1 MKGRDVFT
9 FVGVAAALGLPGQG
23 RAAAKANVVLML
35 MDNLGYGEPGCYGGG
50 ILRGAPTPRIDGLAA
65 EGTRFLNFN
74 VEAQCTPTRS
84 ALLTGRFAIRS
95 GTHTVPIG
103 GLPEGLTQWEVTLA
117 ELFSGQGYATA
128 HYGKWH
134 LGSQDGRLPNDQGF
148 DEWYGIPR
156 STDESMWPSRCKD
169 VWDPEVA
176 PPEHIMEGRKGEKSR
191 NVKVYDEEQ
200 RRLIDAELT
209 RRGVDFMRR
218 QAEAGKPFFLYLPYT
233 LVHMPTLPNPAFAGK
248 TGNGDWADCLAEMDH
263 NVGQILDAVKELGL
277 EKDTIVIFASDNG
290 PEANFPWRG
299 WGGPWRGTYF
309 TAMEGSLRAPCII
322 RWPGRVPAGRVT
334 NEIVHVVDLYPT
346 LAGVAGAQVPTD
358 RPVDGVDQLDFLLGK
373 QEKSSREG
381 FPAFVSDRLQAVK
394 WRNWKIH
401 LYWQVEMYDVPEKLP
416 LGAVFNLLTDPKE
429 ERSVAIPNSWVAYP
443 GERIVT
449 ELEASFKKYPPIPPG
464 TPDPYRP

>member
-1 MKGRDVFT
+1 MRGKDVFT

-23 RAAAKANVVLML
+23 RAAAKANVVLIL

-103 GLPEGLTQWEVTLA
+103 GLPEGLTRWEITLA
-117 ELFSGQGYATA
+117 ELFSGRGYATA

-134 LGSQDGRLPNDQGF
+134 LGSRDGRLPNDQGF

-169 VWDPEVA
+169 FWDPEVA
-176 PPEHIMEGRKGEKSR
+176 PPEYIMEGRKGEKSR

-209 RRGVDFMRR
+209 RRSVDFMRR

-233 LVHMPTLPNPAFAGK
+233 LVHMPALPNPAFAGK

-263 NVGQILDAVKELGL
+263 HVGRILDAVKELGL
-277 EKDTIVIFASDNG
+277 EEDTIVIFASDNG

-334 NEIVHVVDLYPT
+334 NEIVHVVDLYTT

-358 RPVDGVDQLDFLLGK
+358 RPVDGVDQLEFFLGK
-373 QEKSSREG
+373 RENSSREG

-416 LGAVFNLLTDPKE
+416 LGRVFNLLTDPKE
-429 ERSVAIPNSWVAYP
+429 ERSVAIPTSWVAYP
-443 GERIVT
+443 AERIVT

>member
-1 MKGRDVFT
+1 MKGRDVFA
-9 FVGVAAALGLPGQG
+9 FVGVAAALGLPAQG
-23 RAAAKANVVLML
+23 RAAAQPNVVLVL
-35 MDNLGYGEPGCYGGG
+35 MDNLGYGELGCYGGG

-103 GLPEGLTQWEVTLA
+103 GLPEGLTQWESTLA
-117 ELFSGQGYATA
+117 ELFSGRGYATA

-134 LGSQDGRLPNDQGF
+134 LGSHDGRLPNDQGF

-156 STDESMWPSRCKD
+156 STDECMWPSRCKD
-169 VWDPEVA
+169 VWDSKVA
-176 PPEHIMEGRKGEKSR
+176 PPEYIMEGRKGEKSR

-209 RRGVDFMRR
+209 RRSVDFMRR

-248 TGNGDWADCLAEMDH
+248 TGNGNWADCLAEMDH

-277 EKDTIVIFASDNG
+277 EEDTVVIFASDNG

-334 NEIVHVVDLYPT
+334 NEIVHVVDLYTT

-358 RPVDGVDQLDFLLGK
+358 RPVDGVDQLDFLLGDR
-373 QEKSSREG
+373 EKSNREG

-401 LYWQVEMYDVPEKLP
+401 LYWQEEMYDVPEKLP
-416 LGAVFNLLTDPKE
+416 LGRVFNLLTDPKE
-429 ERSVAIPNSWVAYP
+429 ERSTAIPNSWVAYP
-443 GERIVT
+443 GERIVV